1 MEIRSS
7 LTAMELREVAR
18 LSRSRYFWLR
28 FLAVN
33 WYATL
38 LAGALIVVT
47 TQTAIHHQPLKW
59 RDFLIVLAVV
69 AALYAY
75 SWFRY
80 TRNFSRL
87 AARSASRNRT
97 ITLESDGIHSQAES
111 GATSFVPWESYDR
124 CLEGKLIFLL
134 KGNDAVMA
142 IPFDEMTRDS
152 LRTYLR
158 SNIVA
163 HMMDESYRT

>member
-1 MEIRSS
+1 MVIC
-7 LTAMELREVAR
+7 VV
-18 LSRSRYFWLR
+18 
-28 FLAVN
+28 VN
-33 WYATL
+33 AE
-38 LAGALIVVT
+38 
-47 TQTAIHHQPLKW
+47 IHHQPVEW
-59 RDFLIVLAVV
+59 RGILIVLAIV

-80 TRNFSRL
+80 THKLSRL

-124 CLEGKLIFLL
+124 CIEGKLIFLL

-152 LRTYLR
+152 QRTYLR